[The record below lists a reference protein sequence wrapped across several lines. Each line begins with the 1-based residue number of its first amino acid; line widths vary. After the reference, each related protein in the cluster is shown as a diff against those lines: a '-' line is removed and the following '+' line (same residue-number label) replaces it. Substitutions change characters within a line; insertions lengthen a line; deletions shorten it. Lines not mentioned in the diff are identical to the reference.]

1 MKFIEKNEE
10 ILFNYQDT
18 EEFAYGSREF
28 RRQQFQEIIAP
39 FSCKCS
45 ECSLEGEAL
54 EENERMRAE
63 IREKLAEIQQL
74 LDIEGLPSRK
84 TVKKSMKLSQQRL
97 NLVQRLGIRS
107 RFVEELL
114 NFYDAAF
121 LAKTMGIPT
130 ASDAKIFKQEA
141 LKYAMMFGD
150 SYIHFYN
157 KKQQGDQE
165 MENFFNI

>member
-10 ILFNYQDT
+10 ILLNYQDI
-18 EEFAYGSREF
+18 EEFTYGSREF
-28 RRQQFQEIIAP
+28 RQQLLQETIAP
-39 FSCKCS
+39 FLCSCS

-54 EENERMRAE
+54 EENERMREE
-63 IREKLAEIQQL
+63 IREKVAEIKQL
-74 LDIEGLPSRK
+74 LDIEGIPSRK
-84 TVKKSMKLSQQRL
+84 AVKKSMKLSQQRL
-97 NLVQRLGIRS
+97 NLVQRLDIRG
-107 RFVEELL
+107 RFVEEML

-121 LAKTMGIPT
+121 LAKNMGIPT
-130 ASDAKIFKQEA
+130 ASDADTFKREA

-157 KKQQGDQE
+157 KKQQENQE